1 MKLRLLLRRL
11 TVSAPRMAVRSALPW
26 PLRWAG
32 LAVVAGFCA
41 ALALWSFE
49 FGKEIAGL
57 DVGTKTQLLQLQSE
71 NAALLAKVQHLA
83 DERNQVQSLVNTA
96 DTRLIA
102 EKAAQE
108 KLAEVNRTLQAE
120 NQQLR
125 DDLGFFE
132 QLVPSSGAGA
142 AALTIRG
149 LQVTIL
155 PSGELQW
162 RVLVIQGK
170 KNPPDWDGQL
180 QLVFSG
186 VSAGKPWTGS
196 LPNGAMAIKV
206 KQYGRAEGAFA
217 VPVQTVVKTVTA
229 RLLQGS
235 TVRAQRTI
243 KL

>member
-11 TVSAPRMAVRSALPW
+11 TVSAPRMAVRRALPW

-32 LAVVAGFCA
+32 LALVAGFCA
-41 ALALWSFE
+41 AIALWSFE

-57 DVGTKTQLLQLQSE
+57 DVGTKTQLQQLRSE
-71 NAALLAKVQHLA
+71 NTALLAQVQHLT
-83 DERNQVQSLVNTA
+83 DERNQAQSIANTV

-102 EKAAQE
+102 EKTAQE
-108 KLAEVNRTLQAE
+108 KLAEVNRALQAE

-132 QLVPSSGAGA
+132 QLVPSTGA
-142 AALTIRG
+142 AAQALTIRG
-149 LQVTIL
+149 LQVTTL

-162 RVLVIQGK
+162 QVLVIQGQ

-186 VSAGKPWTGS
+186 LSAGKPWSAS
-196 LPNGAMAIKV
+196 LPDKAVAIKV
-206 KQYGRAEGAFA
+206 KQYGRAQGVLTLPA
-217 VPVQTVVKTVTA
+217 QTFVKTVTA
-229 RLLQGS
+229 KLLQGS
-235 TVRAQRTI
+235 SVLAQRTVKI
-243 KL
+243 

>member
-41 ALALWSFE
+41 AIALWSFE

-57 DVGTKTQLLQLQSE
+57 DYGNKEQLHQARMQNGALQAQ
-71 NAALLAKVQHLA
+71 VQQLT
-83 DERNQVQSLVNTA
+83 DERNRAQSIANTI
-96 DTRLIA
+96 DTRLTT

-108 KLAEVNRTLQAE
+108 KLEELNRSLQAQ

-132 QLVPSSGAGA
+132 QLLPSSGADA

-149 LQVTIL
+149 LQVARL

-162 RVLVIQGK
+162 QVLVIQGA
-170 KNPPDWDGQL
+170 KNPPQWDGQL
-180 QLVFSG
+180 ELVFIG
-186 VSAGKPWTGS
+186 TSAGKPWTGR
-196 LPNGAMAIKV
+196 LPAGVVPIKV
-206 KQYGRAEGAFA
+206 KQYGRLQGLFA
-217 VPVQTVVKTVTA
+217 VPAQTVVKSVTV
-229 RLLQGS
+229 RLVQGAM
-235 TVRAQRTI
+235 VRAQRSVKI
-243 KL
+243 

>member
-41 ALALWSFE
+41 AIALWSFE

-57 DVGTKTQLLQLQSE
+57 DYGNKEQLQQ
-71 NAALLAKVQHLA
+71 AHTQIGTLQTQVRQLT
-83 DERNQVQSLVNTA
+83 DERNRAQSIANTA
-96 DTRLIA
+96 DTRLTA

-108 KLAEVNRTLQAE
+108 KLVEVNRSLQAE

-132 QLVPSSGAGA
+132 QLLPSSGADTA
-142 AALTIRG
+142 SLTIRG
-149 LQVTIL
+149 LQVVRL

-162 RVLVIQGK
+162 QVLVIQGA
-170 KNPPDWDGQL
+170 KNPPEWGGQME
-180 QLVFSG
+180 LVFAG
-186 VSAGKPWTGS
+186 TSAGKLWTGH
-196 LPNGAMAIKV
+196 LPSGTVPIKV
-206 KQYGRAEGAFA
+206 KQYGRLQGLFA
-217 VPVQTVVKTVTA
+217 VPAQTVVKSVTV
-229 RLLQGS
+229 RLLQGA
-235 TVRAQRTI
+235 TVRTQRTVKI
-243 KL
+243 

>member
-26 PLRWAG
+26 PVRWAG

-41 ALALWSFE
+41 AIALWSFE

-57 DVGTKTQLLQLQSE
+57 DYGNKEQLQQARTE
-71 NAALLAKVQHLA
+71 NGALQKQVQQLT
-83 DERNQVQSLVNTA
+83 DERNRAQSIANTA
-96 DTRLIA
+96 DTRLTA

-108 KLAEVNRTLQAE
+108 KLLELNHSLQAQ

-132 QLVPSSGAGA
+132 QLLPSSGADA

-149 LQVTIL
+149 LQVARL

-162 RVLVIQGK
+162 QVLIIQGA
-170 KNPPDWDGQL
+170 KNPPQWDGQL
-180 QLVFSG
+180 ELVFAG
-186 VSAGKPWTGS
+186 TSAGKPWTGR
-196 LPNGAMAIKV
+196 PPAGTVPIKV
-206 KQYGRAEGAFA
+206 KQYGRLQGLFA
-217 VPVQTVVKTVTA
+217 VPAQTIVKSVTV
-229 RLLQGS
+229 RLMQGAM
-235 TVRAQRTI
+235 VRAQRSVKI
-243 KL
+243 